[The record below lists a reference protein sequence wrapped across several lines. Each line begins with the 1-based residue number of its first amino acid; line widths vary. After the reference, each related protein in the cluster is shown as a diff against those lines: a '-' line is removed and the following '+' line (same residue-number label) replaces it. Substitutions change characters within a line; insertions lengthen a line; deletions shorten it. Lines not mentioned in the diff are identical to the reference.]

1 MIYYVYVI
9 KTQSKINNK
18 FYTYVG
24 YTNNLKLRIKKHNT
38 NKGAKF
44 TKGKKWKIIYYEKYT
59 SKINAMRREYYIKNN
74 RKLRNLIKNAKI

>member
-1 MIYYVYVI
+1 MTYYVYVI

-74 RKLRNLIKNAKI
+74 KKLRNLIKDAKI

>member
-44 TKGKKWKIIYYEKYT
+44 TKGKKWK
-59 SKINAMRREYYIKNN
+59 
-74 RKLRNLIKNAKI
+74 

>member
-74 RKLRNLIKNAKI
+74 KKLRNLIKDAKI